1 MKTTSPAPA
10 PAIGRVTA
18 FVLGT
23 VVFVCIVMMAF
34 ATYLSYQLGNAE
46 RILASP
52 ESALETDVDALPR
65 LRRALGHSGFLGF
78 AQNFAESHDA
88 TIIPDM
94 KAHLKTANDIIKKLP
109 GKVSSESRHDMQAIV
124 GIFDKALAKIENTPA
139 GFSNADMTPLYTAL
153 LTLDARSDDAMGAQR
168 LDAQNQVQFWTMML
182 TLLTWCSLIIAAALA
197 AGIYLTL
204 RNRNSA
210 PMRALTQSVKNMAR
224 GDMRTSI
231 WGMERQDAV
240 GELARAIDLA
250 RYHFSQLPD
259 MSLLS
264 DQGPVRIRFE
274 GNTRSLF
281 EAMMQLITRDS
292 EQVRQ
297 QAVGLTDVI
306 NKQQQA
312 ITDVTSKVES
322 VLNGI
327 LKNGNDGSQHVK
339 QVLHEIK
346 SSAEGL
352 RHAQDHAADQLNRII
367 PYLQERAHGMA
378 EIASITGK
386 QIAQTLQSLTLSER
400 TLKSS
405 ADQSDAAVK
414 KLLGNADD
422 LGERLFGAVNLLQA
436 SGKVLAETT
445 EKTQSRLN
453 EVISQ
458 LGRNPVSVGSSADG
472 IIPAESLSR
481 VENLV
486 STLEGAQKRI
496 AILMAEQTQATRAQ
510 IDLLTTH
517 SDGLLAQSSTTAQFL
532 ATTTDRLRE
541 EQEKLSAAIGQITGG
556 GSISTSN
563 GEQPQLADIAQKIE
577 RLASKLE
584 ALPAAGSSD
593 AAASTPNGDLLFE
606 IKSGFETTVRSLSQM
621 RDQLTNLVINTTASA
636 PAAPMIIGDDKMP
649 EQLQKLTAQIDAT
662 RAELAETL
670 KQQIEKLE
678 TKISSL
684 AAPPP
689 PAAPVEAELSAETQQ
704 QIEQQT
710 QILTELVA
718 TLGVFDA
725 HIQELR
731 SQVTG
736 AKLQK
741 AG

>member
-18 FVLGT
+18 LVLGT

-46 RILASP
+46 RVLASP

-78 AQNFAESHDA
+78 AQNFADAHDA
-88 TIIPDM
+88 ATIPDM
-94 KAHLKTANDIIKKLP
+94 KAQLKTAHDIINKLP
-109 GKVSSESRHDMQAIV
+109 GRVSSESRHDMQAIV

-182 TLLTWCSLIIAAALA
+182 TLLTWCSLIIAAALS

-204 RNRNSA
+204 RGRNSA

-231 WGMERQDAV
+231 WGMERHDAV
-240 GELARAIDLA
+240 GELSRAIDLA

-297 QAVGLTDVI
+297 QAVGLTDII

-312 ITDVTSKVES
+312 ITDVTTKVEN
-322 VLNGI
+322 VLSDI
-327 LKNGNDGSQHVK
+327 LKRGQDGDQQVKRVLQEIVGSANGLK
-339 QVLHEIK
+339 
-346 SSAEGL
+346 
-352 RHAQDHAADQLNRII
+352 HAQEHAADQLNRII

-400 TLKSS
+400 SLKSS
-405 ADQSDAAVK
+405 ADQSDMAVK
-414 KLLGNADD
+414 KLLTNSDD

-436 SGKVLAETT
+436 SGKVLSETT
-445 EKTQSRLN
+445 EKTQGRLN
-453 EVISQ
+453 EVIEK
-458 LGRNPVSVGSSADG
+458 LGGGTISAGGSTDG
-472 IIPAESLSR
+472 AMPPESIAR
-481 VENLV
+481 VDSLI
-486 STLEGAQKRI
+486 STLEGAQKKI
-496 AILMAEQTQATRAQ
+496 AVLMAEQTQATRAQ

-517 SDGLLAQSSTTAQFL
+517 SDGLLAQTSTTAQIL
-532 ATTTDRLRE
+532 AKTTDKLRE
-541 EQEKLSAAIGQITGG
+541 EQEKLAEAVSNISGTSLTSSS
-556 GSISTSN
+556 GS
-563 GEQPQLADIAQKIE
+563 EQPHWADIAQKIE
-577 RLASKLE
+577 QLASKLE
-584 ALPAAGSSD
+584 AMPASSAGG
-593 AAASTPNGDLLFE
+593 TPPPSGDLLIE
-606 IKSGFETTVRSLSQM
+606 IKSGFETTVRSLAQM
-621 RDQLTNLVINTTASA
+621 RDQMTNLVINTASSA

-649 EQLQKLTAQIDAT
+649 EQLQKLTEQIDTT
-662 RAELAETL
+662 RTELANTIKEQIAKIETRL
-670 KQQIEKLE
+670 
-678 TKISSL
+678 SSI

-689 PAAPVEAELSAETQQ
+689 PAPPVEAELSAETQQ

-731 SQVTG
+731 NQVT
-736 AKLQK
+736 ATKFQK